1 MGVFIVK
8 AKKSNFRVVYEEW
21 SPRNTF
27 TVKPENYPTYNINSG
42 MTYEQA
48 DSAAKEYNLKD
59 GLNKSKQAKIIAAIQ
74 DKKLLNDFS
83 LPQYLVEN
91 FIKELRNEYS
101 HNPDRL
107 ETLMQ
112 HWKSAQLMIASIKKD
127 YTQFFE
133 SRFEI
138 FNYYESKCWS
148 ADYIKRITK
157 MTNLWGSF
165 CARKKGTYFEPI
177 PKIGIRMQQIVK
189 KRDLKKDI
197 RQSATPLQW
206 DELRNLKT
214 RFYNEDLNLQWNW
227 LYIGMFFGLR
237 PSEIDGL
244 KNIKNYRIEFDIQ
257 NNVDVLYVYQ
267 NKLKNLAENKRWK
280 IIPLVESEQKQ
291 GLELIK
297 NSEFKRPLNKTLKR
311 LFSTK
316 GIDTYSPRKGF
327 TDLMLNRGYQLED
340 ISTFLGHTSIETTWR
355 HYKNKLSFKL
365 PKKTG

>member
-1 MGVFIVK
+1 
-8 AKKSNFRVVYEEW
+8 
-21 SPRNTF
+21 
-27 TVKPENYPTYNINSG
+27 
-42 MTYEQA
+42 
-48 DSAAKEYNLKD
+48 
-59 GLNKSKQAKIIAAIQ
+59 
-74 DKKLLNDFS
+74 
-83 LPQYLVEN
+83 
-91 FIKELRNEYS
+91 
-101 HNPDRL
+101 
-107 ETLMQ
+107 
-112 HWKSAQLMIASIKKD
+112 MIASIKKD

-197 RQSATPLQW
+197 RQSAMPLQW

-214 RFYNEDLNLQWNW
+214 RFYNENLNLQWNW

-237 PSEIDGL
+237 PSEIDSL
-244 KNIKNYRIEFDIQ
+244 KNTKNYRIEFDSQ
-257 NNVDVLYVYQ
+257 NDVEVIYVYQ

-291 GLELIK
+291 ALEFIK
-297 NSEFKRPLNKTLKR
+297 STEFKRPLNKTLKR

-316 GIDTYSPRKGF
+316 GIDTYGSTVLLTRWWKCIQNPRH
-327 TDLMLNRGYQLED
+327 
-340 ISTFLGHTSIETTWR
+340 SR
-355 HYKNKLSFKL
+355 HLASEVCS
-365 PKKTG
+365 